1 MTEHDSIQQD
11 ELDRLLLINGF
22 LAEPTDHARK
32 NLIDEIEDAVLDS
45 GKLSISEWV
54 ALRDRLKFI
63 ERLIP
68 HIDLIIELKSG
79 RRRHTTKPSSN
90 QPPLHTPAS

>member
-1 MTEHDSIQQD
+1 MTDKDRLAQE

-22 LAEPTDHARK
+22 LAEPTDTSKK
-32 NLIDEIEDAVLDS
+32 NLIEEIQDAILDS

-54 ALRDRLKFI
+54 ALRDRLKSI

-68 HIDLIIELKSG
+68 HIDLIIDLKSG
-79 RRRHTTKPSSN
+79 RRR
-90 QPPLHTPAS
+90 

>member
-1 MTEHDSIQQD
+1 MNDENKIQQD

-22 LAEPTDHARK
+22 LAEPQDGTRK
-32 NLIDEIEDAVLDS
+32 NLIDEIRDAVLDS

-54 ALRDRLKFI
+54 ALRDRLKII

-79 RRRHTTKPSSN
+79 RRR
-90 QPPLHTPAS
+90 

>member
-1 MTEHDSIQQD
+1 MNDENRLQQE

-22 LAEPTDHARK
+22 LAEPTDTNRK
-32 NLIDEIEDAVLDS
+32 NLIDEIQDAILDS

-54 ALRDRLKFI
+54 ALRDRLKVI

-68 HIDLIIELKSG
+68 HIDLIIDLKSG
-79 RRRHTTKPSSN
+79 RRR
-90 QPPLHTPAS
+90 

>member
-1 MTEHDSIQQD
+1 MNDENKIQQE

-22 LAEPTDHARK
+22 LAEPLDSNRK
-32 NLIDEIEDAVLDS
+32 NLIDEIQDAVLDS

-54 ALRDRLKFI
+54 ALRDRLKII

-79 RRRHTTKPSSN
+79 RRR
-90 QPPLHTPAS
+90 